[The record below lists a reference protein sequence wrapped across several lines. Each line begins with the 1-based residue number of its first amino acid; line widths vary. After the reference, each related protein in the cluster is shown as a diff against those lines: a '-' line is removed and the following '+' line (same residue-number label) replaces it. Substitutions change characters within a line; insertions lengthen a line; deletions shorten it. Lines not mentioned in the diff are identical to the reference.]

1 MRFGAKSHYALL
13 ALVDVVTHG
22 KDEPAQL
29 SQIALRQNLPLP
41 YLEQIFNRLKNK
53 GLVTSTRGQKGGY
66 ILAFPPEK
74 LSIDRILSAIEEPLQ
89 ITRCNSG
96 PSAGGCQG
104 ASAKCTI
111 HHLWENLEGHIS
123 TYLAQKTLGELCDLP
138 TALGCGESVP

>member
-22 KDEPAQL
+22 NSEPAQL
-29 SQIALRQNLPLP
+29 SQIAIRQNLPLP

-53 GLVTSTRGQKGGY
+53 GLVASTRGQKGGY
-66 ILAFPPEK
+66 VLSIPPAE
-74 LSIDRILSAIEEPLQ
+74 LTIDRILGAIEEPLQ
-89 ITRCNSG
+89 ITRCNSD

-111 HHLWENLEGHIS
+111 HHLWENLESHIN
-123 TYLAQKTLGELCDLP
+123 TYLANKTLAELCLMHLP
-138 TALGCGESVP
+138 LRCAENVA